1 MAKENPTSTPKTLT
15 KKHLARLE
23 KEKRQ
28 NRVLTIG
35 IITIVAAILVVVLIG
50 FFKEDI
56 GSWYKTTFVQNKPV
70 AKIGDSSITVAE
82 FSHRVSYER
91 YQLVSTFTTY
101 ASSYFA
107 AFFQEQLL
115 QVQNELDDYLQFGSD
130 TLDQMIGE
138 RALVLKA
145 QQMGITVTDEE
156 VEAEIQ
162 ANLDFYPSGTPT
174 MEDPTAT
181 ITYYPTNT
189 QNALQSTL
197 TYKTP
202 TSIPPTAT
210 PISADEQATLDA
222 QIAAA
227 TEAALAQPTTAVDL
241 TPTEEPT
248 ITPTATPY
256 TYEGYTGLYATIIDN
271 MTTNTTFTEA
281 ELREYVRTALFQR
294 KVYLEV
300 SKNVSPEQEM
310 VWARHILVT
319 DEITAGVVLE
329 KLNAGGDWNAICLE
343 YSTDTSN
350 SSNGGDLGWFAKGT
364 MVAAFE
370 DAAWALEPGQT
381 SAAVKTDY
389 GYHIIQVLGKE
400 VRQLTA
406 DELST
411 AQSAAYQKFI
421 EDAKTEF
428 GVTKYDIW
436 ASNVPSTPT
445 IPTDIRIS
453 AGS

>member
-1 MAKENPTSTPKTLT
+1 MAKESSTSTPKSLT

-28 NRVLTIG
+28 NRILTIG
-35 IITIVAAILVVVLIG
+35 IITIVAVILVVVLIG
-50 FFKEDI
+50 LFSTNI
-56 GSWYKTTFVQNKPV
+56 SAWYKSVFVENKPV
-70 AKIGDSSITVAE
+70 AKIGDTTITVSE
-82 FSHRVSYER
+82 YSHRVSYER

-107 AFFQEQLL
+107 SFFQEQLL

-130 TLDQMIGE
+130 TLDQMIDE

-145 QQMGITVTDEE
+145 EQMGITVTDEE

-162 ANLDFYPSGTPT
+162 ANLEYYPSGTPT
-174 MEDPTAT
+174 MEEPTAT
-181 ITYYPTNT
+181 ITAYPTNT

-210 PISADEQATLDA
+210 PITADEQATLDA

-227 TEAALAQPTTAVDL
+227 TEAALAQPTATVDL

-248 ITPTATPY
+248 ITPTSTPY
-256 TYEGYTGLYATIIDN
+256 TYEGYTSLYSNIITN
-271 MTTNTTFTEA
+271 LSTNTTFTEA
-281 ELREYVRTALFQR
+281 ELREYVRVALFQR

-310 VWARHILVT
+310 VWARHILVA
-319 DEITAGVVLE
+319 DEITAGVVID
-329 KLNAGGDWNAICLE
+329 KLNAGEDWNTLCLT

-350 SSNGGDLGWFAKGT
+350 NTNGGDLGWFAKGT
-364 MVAAFE
+364 MVSEFE

-389 GYHIIQVLGKE
+389 GYHIIQMLGKE
-400 VRQLTA
+400 VRQLSA

-411 AQSAAYQKFI
+411 AQSAAYQNFI

-428 GVTKYDIW
+428 GVTKNDIW
-436 ASNVPSTPT
+436 ASNTPSLPT
-445 IPTDIRIS
+445 IPDEYRIS
-453 AGS
+453 TSY

>member
-1 MAKENPTSTPKTLT
+1 MAKENPTSTSKTLT

-35 IITIVAAILVVVLIG
+35 IITIVAAILVVVLVG
-50 FFKEDI
+50 LFKDNI
-56 GSWYKTTFVQNKPV
+56 SNWYKTTFVQNKPV
-70 AKIGDSSITVAE
+70 AKIGDTSITVSE

-130 TLDQMIGE
+130 TLDQMINE

-145 QQMGITVTDEE
+145 QQMGITVTDDE

-162 ANLDFYPSGTPT
+162 ANLEYFPSGTPT

-181 ITYYPTNT
+181 ITYYPTST
-189 QNALQSTL
+189 QSALQSTL

-202 TSIPPTAT
+202 TAIPPTAT
-210 PISADEQATLDA
+210 PISAEEQATLDA

-227 TEAALAQPTTAVDL
+227 TAAAQAQPTTAV
-241 TPTEEPT
+241 TPTEDPT

-256 TYEGYTGLYATIIDN
+256 TYEGYTGLYSTIVSN
-271 MTTNTTFTEA
+271 LATNTTFTEA
-281 ELREYVRTALFQR
+281 ELREYVRTALYQR
-294 KVYLEV
+294 KIFLEV

-310 VWARHILVT
+310 VWARHILVA
-319 DEITAGVVLE
+319 DETTANVVLE

-364 MVAAFE
+364 MVPAFE

-381 SAAVKTDY
+381 SAAIKTDY

-436 ASNVPSTPT
+436 ANNVPSVPT
-445 IPTDIRIS
+445 IPTDLRIS
-453 AGS
+453 SGS